1 MAINLPSINP
11 PSSPVPDGWRGLE
24 EESYD
29 LMQETIT
36 QKVATAGRLMDTMLD
51 ALEGREDVLPDRWI
65 TELEE
70 VEEGVSRWEMDG
82 ERVVLEG
89 RLRLEEVRARRDRQ
103 GEEAR
108 ERRKTLLVLEQERSA
123 LEARVEEDA
132 AFGVMEKAEETDRQ
146 LREALEVNDIVAEAI
161 ELPDDDEGDWIEVG
175 SDEGEMGELLS
186 KLETVEKERQL
197 TDEIETRGRRVKREG
212 SFDATAPTNG
222 HNHQEAPLLPIIVNP
237 LMVGESGDGVPLPEE
252 ALELPE
258 TANGFSLVNQVIE
271 APERRS
277 ERSSGGAPRPL
288 MVNATPTLPESLETL
303 VARPTL
309 QPSSLQ
315 QDDDEWMRRQLGQ
328 QGKHYPGREET
339 KKERDAEPNT
349 VIRPSVQL
357 PEQTTNPS
365 QRAQAQIGVSPSAS
379 VEETWAAVPAQPD
392 PAADSDEQISLII
405 EEVERPISTG
415 NPQASPRWECTVE
428 QKGLGVPSEAL
439 EEICVTPELP
449 QAMAP
454 DRAEPGAAACEE
466 DIERQQLTSTEL
478 PSPPKEISVLPWPAE
493 PTIHSPQ
500 REQQQMRA
508 KSPPAAV
515 ASRPA
520 QVVVST
526 LSSNRRA
533 FANDTSPQNLP
544 QRLATYWSNRSR
556 LSSWR
561 ISWTV
566 TFL

>member
-123 LEARVEEDA
+123 FEARVEEDA

-222 HNHQEAPLLPIIVNP
+222 HNHQEPPLLPIIVNP

-258 TANGFSLVNQVIE
+258 TANGFSLVNQVTE

-277 ERSSGGAPRPL
+277 ERSSGGAPQPL

-328 QGKHYPGREET
+328 QGKHYLGREET
-339 KKERDAEPNT
+339 KKESDAKPNT

-365 QRAQAQIGVSPSAS
+365 QRAQAQIGASPSAS

-415 NPQASPRWECTVE
+415 NPQASPQWECTVE

-439 EEICVTPELP
+439 EEIYVTPELP

-454 DRAEPGAAACEE
+454 DRAKPGAAACEE
-466 DIERQQLTSTEL
+466 DIERPQLTSTEL